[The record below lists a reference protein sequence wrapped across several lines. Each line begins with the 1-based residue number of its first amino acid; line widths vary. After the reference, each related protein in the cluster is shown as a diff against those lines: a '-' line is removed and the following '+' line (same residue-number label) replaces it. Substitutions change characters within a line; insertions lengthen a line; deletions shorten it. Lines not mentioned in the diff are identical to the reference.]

1 MFKPK
6 IRVNFDSDE
15 GNIFVIRAKTVNAIK
30 TFYVFDS
37 AEKLKEFNDKFE
49 AIKNKGYEDAL
60 DVIREFV
67 EIIEE

>member
-6 IRVNFDSDE
+6 IRINFDSDE

>member
-15 GNIFVIRAKTVNAIK
+15 GNIFFIRAKAVNAIK
-30 TFYVFDS
+30 AFYVFDS
-37 AEKLKEFNDKFE
+37 TEKLKDFNDKFE

-60 DVIREFV
+60 DVIWEFV

>member
-6 IRVNFDSDE
+6 IRINFDSDE
-15 GNIFVIRAKTVNAIK
+15 GNIFVIRARTVNAIK

>member
-1 MFKPK
+1 MLKPK
-6 IRVNFDSDE
+6 IRINFDSDE

>member
-15 GNIFVIRAKTVNAIK
+15 GNIFFVRAKAVNAIK
-30 TFYVFDS
+30 AFYVFDS
-37 AEKLKEFNDKFE
+37 AEKLKDFNDKFE
-49 AIKNKGYEDAL
+49 ANKNKGYEDAL

>member
-6 IRVNFDSDE
+6 IRINFDSDE

-37 AEKLKEFNDKFE
+37 AEKLKKFNDKFE